1 MNCWVTAF
9 IVNLIKALFE
19 GAFELVSYL
28 SISITVEDS
37 PSLKSWLGH
46 HLGLDFSIKLTGTLF
61 NIELIWSSACCST
74 HDQVSSIV
82 LVTGE
87 LSWCVH
93 ELQVPLLLFFFAL
106 FICCKS
112 TEEILAL
119 LYLFVSIGMHDLSEI
134 FHEPEVST
142 HSICKTGELAE
153 LWDQR
158 DFITSLPILVDEQR
172 LVWVG
177 DVLIVSGLIVLFV
190 TDLSSLLVEGCIR
203 THAVIDSLDTV
214 SLLIVPKIRN

>member
-1 MNCWVTAF
+1 
-9 IVNLIKALFE
+9 
-19 GAFELVSYL
+19 
-28 SISITVEDS
+28 
-37 PSLKSWLGH
+37 
-46 HLGLDFSIKLTGTLF
+46 
-61 NIELIWSSACCST
+61 
-74 HDQVSSIV
+74 
-82 LVTGE
+82 
-87 LSWCVH
+87 
-93 ELQVPLLLFFFAL
+93 
-106 FICCKS
+106 
-112 TEEILAL
+112 
-119 LYLFVSIGMHDLSEI
+119 MHDLSEI

-142 HSICKTGELAE
+142 HSICKTSELAE

-158 DFITSLPILVDEQR
+158 DFITSLSILVDEQR